1 MRNLLVDTQVSCKKI
16 KSIYKVIYYDYENC
30 KNTPKPICL
39 QNIPTHYAHYLFL

>member
-16 KSIYKVIYYDYENC
+16 KSIYKVIYYENC